1 MTDRDRDRVLLGAAA
16 AAGVLLG
23 ARALVRKRNEY
34 DFRGKTALIT
44 GGSRGL
50 GLLLAGELARAGAR
64 VAICARDANELE
76 RAAAEV
82 SRFGAPVYTE
92 VCDLRIRAHVDAM
105 VDSLID
111 RAGPIDVLINNA
123 GVVQAGPVETMTLE
137 DFREAMDIHFWAP
150 LHVILAVLPYMRQR
164 GGGRIANIA
173 SIGGLISVPHLVPY
187 SASKFALV
195 GLSRGLRAELRKD
208 NITVTTVCPGLMR
221 TGSPRQGYFKGQ
233 HRAEYAWFNISDS
246 QPLTAINAERAARQI
261 IDAIRHG
268 EAELIITT
276 QAKIAAKLDALFPE
290 FSSGILEFA
299 NRLLPGPGGIGTQAR
314 RGSES
319 ESPASNNVFS
329 AMGERAARKYNE
341 VQPGAL

>member
-1 MTDRDRDRVLLGAAA
+1 
-16 AAGVLLG
+16 
-23 ARALVRKRNEY
+23 
-34 DFRGKTALIT
+34 
-44 GGSRGL
+44 
-50 GLLLAGELARAGAR
+50 
-64 VAICARDANELE
+64 
-76 RAAAEV
+76 
-82 SRFGAPVYTE
+82 
-92 VCDLRIRAHVDAM
+92 
-105 VDSLID
+105 
-111 RAGPIDVLINNA
+111 
-123 GVVQAGPVETMTLE
+123 MTLA
-137 DFREAMDIHFWAP
+137 DFREAMEIHFWAP
-150 LHVILAVLPYMRQR
+150 LHTIMAVLPYMRQR

-208 NITVTTVCPGLMR
+208 NIAVTTVCPGLMR

-233 HRAEYAWFNISDS
+233 HRAEYAWFNVSDS

-261 IDAIRHG
+261 ISAVRHG

-299 NRLLPGPGGIGTQAR
+299 NRMLPGPGGIGTEAR

-319 ESPASNNVFS
+319 QSRASTNPLT
-329 AMGERAARKYNE
+329 AMGEAAAREYNE
-341 VQPGAL
+341 VR